1 MPNDFSKLRRIM
13 RRANYVRE
21 YAPVLFRGRVP
32 DKSQALHYAWY
43 FEREFRSI
51 LKQDT
56 PQRFCYFKR
65 DGSLREAVGTLNFDL
80 IPGASPQRNGES
92 GLRQEG
98 KEKSAAIFTYFDLYR
113 QNWCSFDIRN
123 FIGFVEPLR
132 DTDIPG
138 CRDT

>member
-1 MPNDFSKLRRIM
+1 MPNDISKLRRLM

-43 FEREFRSI
+43 FEREFRSL

-56 PQRFCYFKR
+56 PQRFCYFKK
-65 DGSLREAVGTLNFDL
+65 DGSLREAVGTLNFNLIPTDK

-98 KEKSAAIFTYFDLYR
+98 QTFTYFDLIR
-113 QNWCSFDIRN
+113 QDWRSFRLDN
-123 FIGFVEPLR
+123 FIGFVSSAS
-132 DTDIPG
+132 
-138 CRDT
+138 